1 MDENNK
7 RKLIMAV
14 IVSSVISLAGL
25 IFILISWFRDFE
37 SNVPAIIGLGCVVVS
52 NLMLFVMDRKLRK

>member
-7 RKLIMAV
+7 RKLIIAV

-25 IFILISWFRDFE
+25 IFILISWFQDFD
-37 SNVPAIIGLGCVVVS
+37 SNVPTIIGLTCVVVS

>member
-7 RKLIMAV
+7 RKLIIAV

-25 IFILISWFRDFE
+25 IFILISWFQDFE
-37 SNVPAIIGLGCVVVS
+37 SNVPTIIGLACVVVS